1 MNLEENLR
9 SFGPALDRA
18 IDEAAI
24 DVTLPVVSVVRRDA
38 WSRRSRLVLTLAAVA
53 AIAAIVGV
61 ILRVDTGGRHG
72 VATTDAPTV
81 ASTTS
86 STVATTTTVPTTST
100 TAPSSVPLQSIRWA
114 SLVYP
119 MTARCGNVFD
129 PPVVV
134 ESVDYA
140 TPAAGV
146 QLAVVVARCNAG
158 AGSPTASVYVFN
170 HAASAESPHLSQT
183 LISDTDGWLA
193 KAATIDG
200 ATISL
205 PVHGYSSASVTHCCP
220 DVEATLLWNWT
231 GSQYELVS
239 TVPPHATR

>member
-24 DVTLPVVSVVRRDA
+24 DVTLPAVSVVGRDG

-53 AIAAIVGV
+53 AIAVIVGV
-61 ILRVDTGGRHG
+61 MLRVDTGGRHG
-72 VATTDAPTV
+72 VATTDAPTI

-86 STVATTTTVPTTST
+86 STATTTSTARTTST
-100 TAPSSVPLQSIRWA
+100 TVQPSVPLQSVRWA
-114 SLVYP
+114 TVDYP
-119 MTARCGNVFD
+119 MTLHCGNTFD
-129 PPVVV
+129 PPVKVGSV
-134 ESVDYA
+134 EYTS
-140 TPAAGV
+140 PAAGV
-146 QLAVVVARCNAG
+146 QLAVVLARCNAG
-158 AGSPTASVYVFN
+158 AGSPTASVYVFDR
-170 HAASAESPHLSQT
+170 AATAASPHLLQT
-183 LISDTDGWLA
+183 LIVDTDGWLA
-193 KAATIDG
+193 NVANIEG

-205 PVHGYSSASVTHCCP
+205 PVRGYSSASVAHCCP
-220 DVEATLLWNWT
+220 DVEATLVWNWT